1 MSSILPFRERYQA
14 RASFIHR
21 LEPRAKVV
29 ATVAFVFAATLTPV
43 GQWPVLGGL
52 ALILAAAVALS
63 RLSPL
68 LVLGRSA
75 LALPFVLV
83 AVPILFTKEGDELFT
98 IPALAWDWTATD
110 AGLEALST
118 ILAKSWLSVCAAVVL
133 TASTTSLDLLRG
145 LRGLG
150 LPRIIV
156 ATVSFMYR
164 YIFVIGEEG
173 LRLMRARESRS
184 AKISSRS
191 GGGILWRAR
200 VSGNMVGSLF
210 LRSYERS
217 ERVYEAMCARGFD
230 GEVRFLSGGVL
241 RRLDVVAVA
250 VLIALLTGLQVY
262 ARV

>member
-1 MSSILPFRERYQA
+1 MSSVLPFRERYQA
-14 RASFIHR
+14 RSSFIHR

-98 IPALAWDWTATD
+98 IPAVAWDWTATD

-133 TASTTSLDLLRG
+133 TASTRSLDLLRG

-184 AKISSRS
+184 AKIGSRS
-191 GGGILWRAR
+191 GGVLWRAR
-200 VSGNMVGSLF
+200 VTGNMVGSLF

-230 GEVRFLSGGVL
+230 GEVRFLTRSSL
-241 RRLDVVAVA
+241 RRLDVMAVA
-250 VLIALLTGLQVY
+250 VLVALLTGLQVY